1 MSVPAHVDG
10 DGRPARETARRRPA
24 GACVETR
31 PRRPRARRVP
41 ARRESSRARS
51 IPGPELGDQRPLES
65 SSRVSPFEKTSHGCP
80 RPAAAG
86 GARIGADL
94 EARLAVEAHRHSP
107 KRQGQRPQDRSAVHS
122 VAGSLEE
129 REGESEP
136 VEGGSEQPHGRCV
149 QASGPFYFKDVT
161 ECSGDSFPRSDREPA
176 SAPGDL
182 PEDRRSVRSGLPG
195 TGAGASGSEG
205 VVTVS
210 PVRRRRVSRPLRR
223 HRARGL
229 HVHSALLGDEESQ
242 YELASRHDDS
252 QAGTRI
258 GRGMTVRSAGRFPLP
273 RRRP

>member
-1 MSVPAHVDG
+1 MAWASTSRTADSTAVLSCASSPASATATDVVTTTTYAAAGLAAVAMTRATSAPTRPFMMSVPAHVDG
-10 DGRPARETARRRPA
+10 DGRPARETARRRSA

-41 ARRESSRARS
+41 ARRESSRVRS
-51 IPGPELGDQRPLES
+51 IPGPEQGDQRPLES

-86 GARIGADL
+86 GARIGADI
-94 EARLAVEAHRHSP
+94 EARLAVYAHRHSP

-149 QASGPFYFKDVT
+149 QPSGPFYFKDVT

-182 PEDRRSVRSGLPG
+182 PEDRRAVRSGLPG
-195 TGAGASGSEG
+195 TGAGAS
-205 VVTVS
+205 
-210 PVRRRRVSRPLRR
+210 
-223 HRARGL
+223 
-229 HVHSALLGDEESQ
+229 
-242 YELASRHDDS
+242 
-252 QAGTRI
+252 
-258 GRGMTVRSAGRFPLP
+258 
-273 RRRP
+273 

>member
-1 MSVPAHVDG
+1 MSFPAHVDG

-51 IPGPELGDQRPLES
+51 IPGPEQGDQRPIQS

-107 KRQGQRPQDRSAVHS
+107 KRQRQRPQDRSAVRS

-129 REGESEP
+129 RERESEP
-136 VEGGSEQPHGRCV
+136 VEGGSEQPGGRCV
-149 QASGPFYFKDVT
+149 QASGPFYSKDVA
-161 ECSGDSFPRSDREPA
+161 ESSGDSFPRPDRETV

-182 PEDRRSVRSGLPG
+182 PENQRSVRAAWHRCRGIWPRGRGDGLAGPASAG
-195 TGAGASGSEG
+195 FAPAPASQGPRVTRPPVGARAACMTTRRPARGSGAG
-205 VVTVS
+205 
-210 PVRRRRVSRPLRR
+210 
-223 HRARGL
+223 
-229 HVHSALLGDEESQ
+229 
-242 YELASRHDDS
+242 
-252 QAGTRI
+252 
-258 GRGMTVRSAGRFPLP
+258 
-273 RRRP
+273 